1 MAIPNEHIL
10 KLEYRMEQLVSL
22 MEVIDIMLEKDNVAA
37 HTAAL
42 CYLLQEQIKQVQS
55 DVIALEGHCRVCDAV
70 WAVNH
75 VEELQAENEALR
87 AALIASRE

>member
-55 DVIALEGHCRVCDAV
+55 EVIALEGHCLVCNTIYAINNV
-70 WAVNH
+70 R
-75 VEELQAENEALR
+75 ELQAENEALR